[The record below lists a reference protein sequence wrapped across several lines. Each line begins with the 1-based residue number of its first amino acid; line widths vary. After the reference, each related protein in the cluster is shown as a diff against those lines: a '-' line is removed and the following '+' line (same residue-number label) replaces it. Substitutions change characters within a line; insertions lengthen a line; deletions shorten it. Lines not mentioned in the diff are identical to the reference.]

1 MKPKTFAAALLL
13 LATTGA
19 FAQTA
24 SYTYNWNGSTSGGP
38 TFTRPEEGLGGLS
51 PALGVGAS
59 YRAFSFYVNLPGQY
73 EFFSDAEN
81 HWDNFLILYSPSFSA
96 STPLANVLLAN
107 DDHPD
112 DGVGHAGFNVDLLG
126 NRTYVL
132 VTTGFAAGEDFGRYF
147 NSITGPGVVTAGV
160 APAVPEPET
169 YAMLALGLA
178 TVLTLVRKRAAP
190 QAAGGAGS

>member
-1 MKPKTFAAALLL
+1 MKPNTFAAVLL

-24 SYTYNWNGSTSGGP
+24 SYTYQWSGTTAGGP
-38 TFTRPEEGLGGLS
+38 SFSRPEESLGGLS
-51 PALGVGAS
+51 SVLGVGARYS
-59 YRAFSFYVNLPGQY
+59 AFSFYVNLPGPY

-81 HWDNFLILYSPSFSA
+81 HRDNFLLLYSPSFTPG
-96 STPLANVLLAN
+96 TPLANVMLAN

-132 VTTGFAAGEDFGRYF
+132 VTTGFAAAEDFGRYF

-160 APAVPEPET
+160 APAVPEPER

-178 TVLTLVRKRAAP
+178 TVLTLVHKRAARQVAHP
-190 QAAGGAGS
+190 